1 MNYEVESILN
11 KLNTLMFTKWLPKQK
26 VFKEDNGEPS
36 EVPYRLGRLDGEL
49 YKNRK
54 VINTMYGEEE
64 FIPEIKIYIS
74 IITEVKGYMLINIL
88 NAETKSCAKQIL
100 VKTQPN
106 EMTITDLNALYS
118 EVVYLLEDDTK
129 TVIDLIELL
138 RSKDIAIEEYC

>member
-74 IITEVKGYMLINIL
+74 IITDVKGYMLINIL